1 MDRRLR
7 SLTAL
12 SIVGAVLLAATFLPW
27 VHSGSRTRSSYDLL
41 GLLDRLGVA
50 GDGLAAGLIRW
61 WPVVPLLVTCAVV
74 LGWWSLHGWALVVAL
89 VASGY
94 VVGVA
99 GVLIVA
105 SGSTG
110 VDLGIGVWV
119 ATLSGALFVAAA
131 VVARVTA
138 ASARVR

>member
-12 SIVGAVLLAATFLPW
+12 SIVGVALLAATFLPW
-27 VHSGSRTRSSYDLL
+27 VHSGSRTRSSYELL

-61 WPVVPLLVTCAVV
+61 WPMVPLLVTCAVV
-74 LGWWSLHGWALVVAL
+74 LGWWRLHGWALAVAL

-119 ATLSGALFVAAA
+119 ATLAGALFVAAA
-131 VVARVTA
+131 VFTRVTA

>member
-12 SIVGAVLLAATFLPW
+12 SVVGAVLLAATFLPW
-27 VHSGSRTRSSYDLL
+27 VNSGSKTRSSYDLL

-50 GDGLAAGLIRW
+50 GDGLAAALIRW
-61 WPVVPLLVTCAVV
+61 WPLVPLLVTCAVV

-89 VASGY
+89 VASAY

-99 GVLIVA
+99 GVLIA
-105 SGSTG
+105 AAGSAG
-110 VDLGIGVWV
+110 VDLGIGVWA

-131 VVARVTA
+131 VFARVTA

>member
-1 MDRRLR
+1 M
-7 SLTAL
+7 
-12 SIVGAVLLAATFLPW
+12 
-27 VHSGSRTRSSYDLL
+27 
-41 GLLDRLGVA
+41 
-50 GDGLAAGLIRW
+50 
-61 WPVVPLLVTCAVV
+61 PLLVTCAVV

-89 VASGY
+89 VASAY

-99 GVLIVA
+99 GVLIAA
-105 SGSTG
+105 SGSAG

-131 VVARVTA
+131 VFARVTA